1 MQEQLQGVVRNIKL
15 NNKRSKMARKL
26 CPVMDNIN
34 VIDLTP
40 LSPSLSMNITKPALK
55 HRDTHIDNLLHK
67 LTT

>member
-15 NNKRSKMARKL
+15 KNKRSKMARKL

-40 LSPSLSMNITKPALK
+40 LSPSLSMNITKPAL
-55 HRDTHIDNLLHK
+55 
-67 LTT
+67 